1 MTPNEEPPRLTHDG
15 RAQVGDGL
23 KRLLGSI
30 AFAGLLVVGFMFSLV
45 VFSILLVTGL
55 IAGGYWWWKTRDLRR
70 ELRARMDQMAQQAQG
85 TQDAQAGGRIIEG
98 EVIRDADEHR

>member
-1 MTPNEEPPRLTHDG
+1 MTPHEEPPRLTRDG
-15 RAQVGDGL
+15 RTPVGDGF

-45 VFSILLVTGL
+45 VFSILLVAGL

-70 ELRARMDQMAQQAQG
+70 RMREQMERMAE
-85 TQDAQAGGRIIEG
+85 DQAGGRVIEG
-98 EVIRDADEHR
+98 EVIRDADERR